1 MASHNK
7 IRTTPG
13 RLAQRIRY
21 AVYVSTMPLLA
32 TPFVNAEEQF
42 NTSFI
47 HGENNASLVQSL
59 SSSDDI
65 LPGNYPFDIYLNKV
79 RVDHRDIEFKKD
91 APNAPGYFC
100 LDAESFRQYGVLV
113 PETAGSNACYD
124 IVKSIPGSSLS
135 WNAALQELDI
145 SVPQTELEPRP
156 QGMISPRVYDEGI
169 NAGYVNYAY
178 SGSHSR
184 YSASGGKQDTDYSFL
199 TLNNGINIGAW
210 RFRNNSTLSKQ
221 SGQNAQW
228 NSVSSWA
235 ETDIIPWRSRVVI
248 GQSNTNNNVFDSFQ
262 FRGAQLSSI
271 PEMLPDSQQGYA
283 PVVRGVANSNARVE
297 VRQNGYTVYSTV
309 VPPGPFALTDIHPS
323 TLSGDLAVTVIE
335 ADGSRHNF
343 TLPFSSVPNMLR
355 EGIWEYQLTAGK
367 YHDGTTNYKPSFFQ
381 GTFSHGTLFDLTPY
395 GGMLVAQHY
404 RSGVIG
410 VGKNMGDFGAASVDA
425 SWSDTDLASGDSKR
439 GASIRFLYSK
449 SLNQLGTELQI
460 AGYRYSTSGFYD
472 FADAVA
478 ERSQWKNGFYQDE
491 YYDDEGDNSG
501 APSWAT
507 QNQRRR
513 YVESMRYNNKRQRV
527 ELTVNQHI
535 AGASLYATVTRQ
547 NYWNTSSYDRTIQ
560 TGINTRWNSVN
571 YSVFY
576 QNSRSN
582 YGYSDNSVNVSVS
595 IPFSIFDHGRETV
608 ATFNATHS
616 KQSGSGYSAGLSG
629 TLLDDNRM
637 NYFVQSGHSQNGGD
651 TSVANLGYMGSM
663 GSMELGY
670 NYNNNYQQTSLN
682 VSGGVVAHS
691 GGVTLSQPLQNTFVL
706 VKADGA
712 KGVRLENQPGVAI
725 DRFGYA
731 VLTSAMPYRHNR
743 VSLRTSDIGNGMEIP
758 LAAKDIV
765 PTQRAIGRVEFET
778 HVGHSL
784 LIHVTLPDGSTPS
797 IGANIFS
804 QQGTHVGV
812 VGTRGEA
819 YVSGVESGEHLL
831 VKWGDDDST
840 SCVLPVPELAPI
852 NADQPGGYQV
862 VSLTCNRK

>member
-1 MASHNK
+1 MASHK

-13 RLAQRIRY
+13 RLAQRIRC

-47 HGENNASLVQSL
+47 HGADNASLVQSL
-59 SSSDDI
+59 SNSDDI
-65 LPGNYPFDIYLNKV
+65 LPGHYPFDIYLNKI
-79 RVDHRDIEFKKD
+79 RVDHRDVEFKKD
-91 APNAPGYFC
+91 GPNSPGYFC
-100 LDAESFRQYGVLV
+100 LDADSFRQYGVLV
-113 PETAGSNACYD
+113 PETAGSSACYD
-124 IVKSIPGSSLS
+124 LVKGIPGSSVS

-156 QGMISPRVYDEGI
+156 QGMISPLVYDDGI
-169 NAGYVNYAY
+169 NAAYSNYAY

-184 YSASGGKQDTDYSFL
+184 YTSNGAKRDSDYSFL

-210 RFRNNSTLSKQ
+210 RFRNNSTFSKE
-221 SGQNAQW
+221 SGRNAQW

-235 ETDIIPWRSRVVI
+235 ETDIVPWRSRVLI

-262 FRGAQLSSI
+262 FRGAQLSSV
-271 PEMLPDSQQGYA
+271 PEMLPDSRRGYA

-309 VPPGPFALTDIHPS
+309 VPPGPFALSDIHPS

-335 ADGSRHNF
+335 ADGTRHNF
-343 TLPFSSVPNMLR
+343 TLPYSSVPNMLR
-355 EGIWEYQLTAGK
+355 EGIWEYQVTAGK
-367 YHDGTTNYKPSFFQ
+367 YHDGTTDYEPNFIQ
-381 GTFSHGTLFDLTPY
+381 GTISHGAGWDITPY
-395 GGMLVAQHY
+395 GGMIVAENY
-404 RSGVIG
+404 RSGVLGI
-410 VGKNMGDFGAASVDA
+410 GKNMGEYGAASVDA

-439 GASIRFLYSK
+439 GASVRFLYSK
-449 SLNQLGTELQI
+449 SLNALGTELQI

-472 FADAVA
+472 FSDAVT
-478 ERSQWKNGFYQDE
+478 ERSNWKNGFYQTE
-491 YYDDEGDNSG
+491 YYDQEGDNSG

-507 QNQRRR
+507 QSQRRR
-513 YVESMRYNNKRQRV
+513 YYESMRYNNKRQRV
-527 ELTVNQHI
+527 ELTVNQHV
-535 AGASLYATVTRQ
+535 AGASLYATFTRQ

-560 TGINTRWNSVN
+560 TGINTSFHSVN
-571 YSVFY
+571 YSLFY
-576 QNSRSN
+576 QSSRSN

-595 IPFSIFDHGRETV
+595 IPFNIFSQDNQTV
-608 ATFNATHS
+608 ASFNASHS
-616 KQSGSGYSAGLSG
+616 KQSGDGYSAGLSG
-629 TLLDDNRM
+629 TLLDDHRM
-637 NYFVQSGHSQNGGD
+637 NYFVQSGHSQYGGD

-663 GSMELGY
+663 GNVALGY

-706 VKADGA
+706 VKAPGA
-712 KGVRLENQPGVAI
+712 QGVRLENQPGVAI

-743 VSLRTSDIGNGMEIP
+743 VALRTSDIGNGMEIP

-778 HVGHSL
+778 HLGHSL
-784 LIHVTLPDGSTPS
+784 LIHAKLADGSAPM
-797 IGANIFS
+797 IGANIFN
-804 QQGTHVGV
+804 QQGVNVGV

-819 YVSGVESGEHLL
+819 YVAGIESGERLR
-831 VKWGDDDST
+831 VKWGDDDSA
-840 SCVLPVPELAPI
+840 SCTMPIPELPPVDR
-852 NADQPGGYQV
+852 DQPGGYQV
-862 VSLTCNRK
+862 VSLTCNRN